1 MKKLVFIVIIVTLP
15 LIAFF
20 QFQNYRRFN
29 PPVAYEYII
38 SDEVDVN
45 YYDQE
50 LVDEYFAKA
59 VEIGAFARLKWSNE
73 GLDVRFPD
81 EAKPEEINA
90 ARYWNELT
98 ARVRLLERKLIFSKA
113 LKAKGHTNQE
123 VRIAESGFEVE
134 NLDLLKEQEGIQ
146 GIRAGDQSRYV
157 WMVQK
162 RLIEKGYEHKLDGL
176 FGDDT
181 RDAITAFQNDQ
192 GIYPEGLINEATF
205 ERLFLK

>member
-20 QFQNYRRFN
+20 QFQNFRRFN
-29 PPVAYEYII
+29 PPVAYEYAI

-45 YYDQE
+45 YYNQE

-59 VEIGAFARLKWSNE
+59 VEIGAFARLKWRNE

-81 EAKPEEINA
+81 EGNQADVNA
-90 ARYWNELT
+90 ASYWNELT
-98 ARVRLLERKLIFSKA
+98 ARVQLLERKLIFSNT
-113 LKAKGHTNQE
+113 LKATGHTNQE
-123 VRIAESGFEVE
+123 VRIAESGFEVA
-134 NLDLLKEQEGIQ
+134 NLDLLKDQEGIQ
-146 GIRAGDQSRYV
+146 GIQVGGQSRYV

-162 RLIEKGYEHKLDGL
+162 QLIKKGYEHELDGL

-181 RDAITAFQNDQ
+181 QNAIISFQTDQ
-192 GIYPEGLINEATF
+192 GIYPEGLINEETF
-205 ERLFLK
+205 ELLFLK

>member
-29 PPVAYEYII
+29 PPVAYEYAI

-45 YYDQE
+45 YYNQE
-50 LVDEYFAKA
+50 LVDEYFTKA
-59 VEIGAFARLKWSNE
+59 VEIGAFARLKWRNE

-81 EAKPEEINA
+81 EGNQADVNA
-90 ARYWNELT
+90 AKYWNELT
-98 ARVRLLERKLIFSKA
+98 ARVKLLEQKLIFSKT
-113 LKAKGHTNQE
+113 LKTQGHTNQE

-146 GIRAGDQSRYV
+146 GIQVGDQSRYV

-162 RLIEKGYEHKLDGL
+162 RLIEKGYEHELDGL

-181 RDAITAFQNDQ
+181 QNAITSFQNDQ
-192 GIYPEGLINEATF
+192 GIYPEGLINEETF
-205 ERLFLK
+205 ELLFLN